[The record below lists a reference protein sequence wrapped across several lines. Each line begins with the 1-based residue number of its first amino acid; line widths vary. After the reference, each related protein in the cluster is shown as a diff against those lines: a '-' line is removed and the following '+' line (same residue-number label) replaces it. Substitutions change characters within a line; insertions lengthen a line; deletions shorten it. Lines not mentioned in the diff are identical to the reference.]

1 MRATMI
7 RAILTCVLLSGA
19 SVAQANLV
27 ANGSFEEGSW
37 MNTSGGW
44 MRLNPGDASM
54 TGWTVVDQYIAWGDE
69 PPGFPAVDGDRLLD
83 MSGFA
88 ADSPNS
94 KVQQTLDTVV
104 GQDYLFSIRMTHS
117 GLSNIKIDGTT
128 LLLDAISG
136 GVSWTLYEAVF
147 TATSDAT
154 LLSIE
159 NGSPGHVIVFVD
171 DVSVTAVVP
180 VPAAAWLLGSGLLGL
195 IGVARRKT

>member
-54 TGWTVVDQYIAWGDE
+54 TGWTVVDQYIAWGDD

-94 KVQQTLDTVV
+94 KVQQVLSTDI
-104 GQDYLFSIRMTHS
+104 GQDYLFSVQMTQS
-117 GLSNIKIDGTT
+117 GLSNIKIDGALLT
-128 LLLDAISG
+128 LDPVG
-136 GVSWTLYEAVF
+136 GGGAWTIYQAVF
-147 TATSDAT
+147 TAMSDAT

-159 NGSPGHVIVFVD
+159 NASPGNVIVFVD

-180 VPAAAWLLGSGLLGL
+180 VPAAAWLLGTGLLGL
-195 IGVARRKT
+195 IGVARRKA